1 MNLPSSRAVATA
13 AAALIFLSGA
23 SASSAGEVPF
33 DEARLYFELN
43 HPDGDLGI
51 HGLID
56 GGPWKALEIEDPYDN
71 VQLDVMASSRF
82 LSQGMTEIFF
92 ESAEPGFD
100 ELLPAHFFRRFPE
113 GLYEISGIRLDGRE
127 LESKV
132 RISHVMPGPPT
143 NVRINGATA
152 ARDCDAT
159 LPRVGTPV
167 VITWNAVTRS
177 HPYIGKPGLVE
188 VEQYQV
194 FTEFEEGS
202 DSKFSLDLPPEV
214 TRFHVPVELI
224 RQAEPG
230 DVLKFEILVRAE
242 NGNQTAVESCFTLR

>member
-1 MNLPSSRAVATA
+1 MNCFPHVAAAIAAAVAVSAPSAPNA
-13 AAALIFLSGA
+13 AEA
-23 SASSAGEVPF
+23 PF
-33 DEARLYFELN
+33 EEARLYFELN
-43 HPDGDLGI
+43 HTDGDLGI

-56 GGPWKALEIEDPYDN
+56 GGPWKALEIEDPYGN
-71 VQLDVMASSRF
+71 VQLDVLASSRF

-92 ESAEPGFD
+92 ESAEPSFD
-100 ELLPAHFFRRFPE
+100 ELAPARFFRRFPE
-113 GLYEISGIRLDGRE
+113 GLYEISGVRMDGRE
-127 LESKV
+127 LENRV

-143 NVRINGATA
+143 GVRINGDA
-152 ARDCDAT
+152 AAPDCDST

-177 HPYIGKPGLVE
+177 HPYVGKPGPVQ

-202 DSKFSLDLPPEV
+202 DSKFALDLPPNV

-224 RQAEPG
+224 RQAAPG
-230 DVLKFEILVRAE
+230 DVFKFEILVRAE
-242 NGNQTAVESCFTLR
+242 SGNQTAVESCFVLR

>member
-1 MNLPSSRAVATA
+1 MKRLSPAAVGMTAATLAALTSVHAATA
-13 AAALIFLSGA
+13 SEL
-23 SASSAGEVPF
+23 PF
-33 DEARLYFELN
+33 EEARLYFELN
-43 HPDGDLGI
+43 HTDGDLGI

-92 ESAEPGFD
+92 ESAEPSFD
-100 ELLPAHFFRRFPE
+100 ELAPARFFRRFPE
-113 GLYEISGIRLDGRE
+113 GQYEISGIRMDGRE

-132 RISHVMPGPPT
+132 RLSHVMPGPPT

-177 HPYIGKPGLVE
+177 HPYIGRPGLIE

-202 DSKFSLDLPPEV
+202 DSKFALDLPPNV
-214 TRFHVPVELI
+214 TRFHVPVEMI
-224 RQAEPG
+224 RQATPG
-230 DVLKFEILVRAE
+230 DVFKFEILVRAE
-242 NGNQTAVESCFTLR
+242 NGNQTAVESCFLLR

>member
-1 MNLPSSRAVATA
+1 MKRLSPTA
-13 AAALIFLSGA
+13 AGMAAALAACIGA
-23 SASSAGEVPF
+23 QATTAAELPF
-33 DEARLYFELN
+33 EEARLYFELN
-43 HPDGDLGI
+43 HTDGDLGI

-56 GGPWKALEIEDPYDN
+56 GGPWKALEIEDPYEN

-92 ESAEPGFD
+92 ESAEPSFD
-100 ELLPAHFFRRFPE
+100 ELPPARFFRRFPE
-113 GLYEISGIRLDGRE
+113 GLYEISGIRVDGRE
-127 LESKV
+127 LEGKV
-132 RISHVMPGPPT
+132 RLSHVMPGPPT
-143 NVRINGATA
+143 NVRINGAPA

-177 HPYIGKPGLVE
+177 HPYIGKPGPVE

-202 DSKFSLDLPPEV
+202 DSIFSLDLPPNV

-224 RQAEPG
+224 RQARLG
-230 DVLKFEILVRAE
+230 DVFKFEVLVRAQ
-242 NGNQTAVESCFTLR
+242 NGNQTAIESCFILR